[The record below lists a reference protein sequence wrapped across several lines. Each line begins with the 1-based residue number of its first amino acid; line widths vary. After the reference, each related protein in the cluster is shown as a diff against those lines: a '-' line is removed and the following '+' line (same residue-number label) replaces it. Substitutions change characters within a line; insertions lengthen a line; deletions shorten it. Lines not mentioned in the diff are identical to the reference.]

1 MRIFEVGEVMSHARG
16 VLESDPL
23 LSDLWVHGEICSLS
37 QPASGHVYFDLR
49 DEASQLKCVMF
60 RSAARH
66 LTAWLE
72 IGQSVVAHGAVSLY
86 EARSLFQ
93 LYVDLVHPE
102 GVGLAQLQFELLC
115 RRLADEGLF
124 APERKRPL
132 PAYPRRIGVATSPG
146 GAVIHDILRVLE
158 RRYPLVEVV
167 VAPCAVQG
175 ENAAREIVAALQ
187 RLNERAASNLPAAQ
201 MHAAIDVII
210 LARGGGSA
218 DELSAFS
225 DERVA
230 RAIFASAIPVVSAV
244 GHETDT
250 TLADLVADVRAAT
263 PSVAA
268 ELVCPDLASLRAAI
282 GENRR
287 RLAAAA
293 LGAVQSER
301 YRLDEWRRR
310 LVWHSPQSRIAQR
323 RQAVDELRQRAR
335 HLLRNALALRLARLE
350 ARRLQLAALNPE
362 TTLAR
367 GYALCYDPA
376 TGALVTS
383 AQAVAPGQVVDVRL
397 RRGLVRTEVQS
408 TVELA
413 PLAGTAH
420 LAERSTAN
428 DRRSPVV

>member
-1 MRIFEVGEVMSHARG
+1 MRIYEVGEVMGHARE

-23 LSDLWVHGEICSLS
+23 LSDLWVHGEISSLS

-66 LTAWLE
+66 LTARLE
-72 IGQSVVAHGAVSLY
+72 VGQSVVAHGSVSLY

-167 VAPCAVQG
+167 VAGCAVQG
-175 ENAAREIVAALQ
+175 EQAPREIVAALR
-187 RLNERAASNLPAAQ
+187 RLNERAASCLPPQEA
-201 MHAAIDVII
+201 HTAIDVII

-218 DELSAFS
+218 DELAAFS
-225 DERVA
+225 DEAVA
-230 RAIFASAIPVVSAV
+230 RAIFASAIPVVSAI

-250 TLADLVADVRAAT
+250 TLADLVADLRAAT

-268 ELVCPDLASLRAAI
+268 ELVCPDVAALRGTLA
-282 GENRR
+282 EDKR
-287 RLAAAA
+287 RLAAATMT
-293 LGAVQSER
+293 AVQSER
-301 YRLDEWRRR
+301 YRLEDLRRR
-310 LVWHSPQSRIAQR
+310 LIWHSPQNRITQR
-323 RQAVDELRQRAR
+323 RQTVDELAQRAR
-335 HLLRNALALRLARLE
+335 YLIQDAITRRRSRLE
-350 ARRLQLAALNPE
+350 SRRVQLQALSPE

-367 GYALCYDPA
+367 GYALCYDLT
-376 TGALVTS
+376 TGALITS
-383 AQAVAPGQVVDVRL
+383 TRQVAPGDVVDVRL
-397 RRGLVRTEVQS
+397 QRGFLRTEVQS
-408 TVELA
+408 TVELT
-413 PLAGTAH
+413 PLREPAH
-420 LAERSTAN
+420 SIERSSVD